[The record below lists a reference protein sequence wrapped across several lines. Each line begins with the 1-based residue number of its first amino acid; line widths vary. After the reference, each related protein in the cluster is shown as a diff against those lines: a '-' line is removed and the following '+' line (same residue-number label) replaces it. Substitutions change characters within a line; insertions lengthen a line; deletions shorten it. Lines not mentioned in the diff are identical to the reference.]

1 MKAAP
6 TLEGGLR
13 IDIERKSDWAIL
25 SLICIDARGP
35 EGHCLAQQ
43 LGQQSSTHPLSENED
58 WKDYVIPDLHD
69 TFSKQIL
76 DVAAQISAAN
86 QQLEEAGSILI
97 KREQVDTWFGAL
109 NQARLHLED
118 QYQLSSQPEEE
129 LDSLARSAK
138 YRYEFYTLVQSW
150 LLSVMP

>member
-25 SLICIDARGP
+25 SLICIDAKGP
-35 EGHCLAQQ
+35 EDHCLAEQ
-43 LGQQSSTHPLSENED
+43 LSQLSSSHPLSENED

-69 TFSKQIL
+69 TFAKQIR

-86 QQLEEAGSILI
+86 QQLEEASSLLI
-97 KREQVDTWFGAL
+97 KREQVDTWYGTL
-109 NQARLHLED
+109 NQARLNLEN
-118 QYQLSSQPEEE
+118 QYQLSCLAEEE
-129 LDSLARSAK
+129 LDSLVRSAK